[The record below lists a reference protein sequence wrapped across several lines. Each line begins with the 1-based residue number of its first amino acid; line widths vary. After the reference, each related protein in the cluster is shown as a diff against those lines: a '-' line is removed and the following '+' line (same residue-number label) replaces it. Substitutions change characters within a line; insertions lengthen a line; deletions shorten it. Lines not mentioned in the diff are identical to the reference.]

1 MQEETA
7 KVEDYLLDRS
17 FTSAIIKCFT
27 TSKANSFENLLEPL
41 QKLLRLSPPIAL
53 SLAHPELFSRV
64 LQKLQSGKAV
74 VRLNLLRIVRSIC
87 DASDEQGA
95 LINIYSLY
103 DAIQRLAETD
113 TAVLVR
119 NMAGEL
125 IRSCDEHDKLGKSG
139 GKRRQGRRASASITP
154 PSITNNVSM
163 PPTPTSSRSTQSTRY
178 LVERENRRGVMNAPM
193 PLRSSGREDKT
204 HVGTTS
210 MVNGAGG
217 SKSRLPRTTSG
228 RNSRQSL
235 VSPKKEENIAPTPS
249 PPTFVPSSVPN
260 SRRRRQVSGD
270 PRWT

>member
-1 MQEETA
+1 M
-7 KVEDYLLDRS
+7 
-17 FTSAIIKCFT
+17 
-27 TSKANSFENLLEPL
+27 
-41 QKLLRLSPPIAL
+41 AL

-95 LINIYSLY
+95 LINIYGLY

-125 IRSCDEHDKLGKSG
+125 IRSCDDHDKLGKSG
-139 GKRRQGRRASASITP
+139 GGKRKQGRRASASITP
-154 PSITNNVSM
+154 PSITSSVSM

-178 LVERENRRGVMNAPM
+178 FVERENRRSVMNGAM
-193 PLRSSGREDKT
+193 LLRSSGKEDQND
-204 HVGTTS
+204 VGTPNS
-210 MVNGAGG
+210 ANGISG
-217 SKSRLPRTTSG
+217 SKSRLPRTTSS
-228 RNSRQSL
+228 RNSRLSL
-235 VSPKKEENIAPTPS
+235 VSPNKKENIVPTSS
-249 PPTFVPSSVPN
+249 PPAIVPSSVPN